1 MESGKTRQAIGKH
14 AEQLA
19 ETYLNKHGLRL
30 LQRNY
35 RCRGGEIDLI
45 MTDNGTL
52 VFVEVRYRKHQMFG
66 GAAASVD
73 RRKQQRLQL
82 AARHY
87 LQQHRAENRVCR
99 FDVIAISPGADGQNA
114 VEWINNA
121 IETS

>member
-1 MESGKTRQAIGKH
+1 MESGKTRQAIGKY

-19 ETYLNKHGLRL
+19 ETYLIQRGLKL

-35 RCRGGEIDLI
+35 LCRGGEIDLI

-66 GAAASVD
+66 GAAASID
-73 RRKQQRLQL
+73 RRKQQRLLL

-87 LQQHRAENRVCR
+87 LQQNQAGNRVCR
-99 FDVIAISPGADGQNA
+99 FDVVAISPGTDGQNA
-114 VEWINNA
+114 VEWISNA

>member
-19 ETYLNKHGLRL
+19 ETYLTQHGLRL
-30 LQRNY
+30 RQRNY

-73 RRKQQRLQL
+73 RRKQQRLLL

-87 LQQHRAENRVCR
+87 LQQYRAGNSACR
-99 FDVIAISPGADGQNA
+99 IDVVAISPGADGQNA
-114 VEWINNA
+114 VEWISNA

>member
-1 MESGKTRQAIGKH
+1 MASGKTRQAIGKH

-19 ETYLNKHGLRL
+19 ETYLNQHGLML

-45 MTDNGTL
+45 MTENGTL

-73 RRKQQRLQL
+73 QRKQQRLLL

-87 LQQHRAENRVCR
+87 LQHSRAENKPCR
-99 FDVIAISPGADGQNA
+99 FDVVAISPGTDGQNA
-114 VEWINNA
+114 VEWISNA